1 MLYALN
7 LARVRMGDDQRT
19 TLMVR
24 NIPNKYNQKMLLA
37 TIEDR
42 LGLGLGLGLGL
53 ANRNRNPNRNPNPNP
68 NPDQARGQVRP
79 ALPAHR
85 L

>member
-1 MLYALN
+1 MHPGRGGGARASGNQSDDETGGGSFRRRRRTDNREEDRMLYALN

-42 LGLGLGLGLGL
+42 L
-53 ANRNRNPNRNPNPNP
+53 A
-68 NPDQARGQVRP
+68 
-79 ALPAHR
+79 
-85 L
+85 

>member
-42 LGLGLGLGLGL
+42 HEGKFDLLYLPIDFK
-53 ANRNRNPNRNPNPNP
+53 NRC
-68 NPDQARGQVRP
+68 
-79 ALPAHR
+79 
-85 L
+85 

>member
-42 LGLGLGLGLGL
+42 L
-53 ANRNRNPNRNPNPNP
+53 A
-68 NPDQARGQVRP
+68 
-79 ALPAHR
+79 
-85 L
+85 